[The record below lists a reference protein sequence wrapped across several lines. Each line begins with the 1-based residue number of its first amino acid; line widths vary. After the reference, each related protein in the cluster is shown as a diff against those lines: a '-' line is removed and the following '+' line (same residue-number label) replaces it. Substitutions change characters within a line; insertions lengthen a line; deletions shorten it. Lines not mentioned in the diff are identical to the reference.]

1 MVLAARG
8 DNLIMDCLEWLVD
21 KTSTFVSWFNGCYI
35 YGNISLSHVLFAVL
49 IICIIL
55 RFTIKADKE

>member
-1 MVLAARG
+1 MVLATRG
-8 DNLIMDCLEWLVD
+8 DNLIMDCLQWLAD
-21 KTSTFVSWFNGCYI
+21 KTYTFVTWFNGCYI
-35 YGNISLSHVLFAVL
+35 YSNISLTHVLFAFL